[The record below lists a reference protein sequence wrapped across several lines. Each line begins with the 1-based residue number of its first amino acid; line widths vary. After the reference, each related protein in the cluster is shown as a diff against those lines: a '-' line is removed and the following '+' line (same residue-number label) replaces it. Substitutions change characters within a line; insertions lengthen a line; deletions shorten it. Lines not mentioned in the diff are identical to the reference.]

1 MRSLPIRLAGV
12 KRAHAELYLLLM
24 LLSFATSVTAT
35 RLFLQLTGY
44 PQLGSSELHI
54 AHVLW
59 GGLLLFLGVLLP
71 LILANRWAFPAS
83 ALMGGTGVGLFI
95 DEIGKFIT
103 QSNDYFYPFAAPIIY
118 AFFLLTVLVY
128 LRVKR
133 RGKRNTRAELY
144 LALDGLLE
152 VLDRDFERDEQ
163 VILLERLSF
172 VAEQADH
179 PNEVHLATALRDLI
193 LSDGLEVMPDRPSL
207 WERLRRRLEAYET
220 RYLRKSRLRWLLILG
235 LGIVGL
241 LSALQLL
248 VSLAAL
254 FVPDLLREV
263 AIELLATE
271 QRVRGAISLTWYW
284 VRMVLEGLN
293 GTLLLVGS
301 ALIVLR
307 RDELGTRLGYYGLLL
322 TLTTVNLL
330 VFYFDQFGTITQA
343 LVQFVLLLGVLSYRR
358 RFAIPAQARRAQDTG
373 EMEPEPEGL

>member
-1 MRSLPIRLAGV
+1 MRSLPTRLAGV
-12 KRAHAELYLLLM
+12 KRAHAEVYLLLM

-35 RLFLQLTGY
+35 RLFLELTGY
-44 PQLGSSELHI
+44 PQLGSSTLHI

-71 LILANRWAFPAS
+71 LILANRWAFPVS
-83 ALMGGTGVGLFI
+83 AVMGGAGVGLFI
-95 DEIGKFIT
+95 DEVGKFIT

-133 RGKRNTRAELY
+133 PGERNPRAELY

-172 VAEQADH
+172 VADQADH

-193 LSDGLEVMPDRPSL
+193 LSDGLEVVPDRASL
-207 WERLRRRLEAYET
+207 WERLRKRVAAYET
-220 RYLRKSRLRWLLILG
+220 RYLRKSRLRWLLIAG

-241 LSALQLL
+241 LSVAQL
-248 VSLAAL
+248 VTSLAAL
-254 FVPDLLREV
+254 FVPDLLRQI

-271 QRVRGAISLTWYW
+271 RRVQGAISLTWYLIQ
-284 VRMVLEGLN
+284 MVLEGLS
-293 GTLLLVGS
+293 GALLLAG
-301 ALIVLR
+301 AGLIGLR

-330 VFYFDQFGTITQA
+330 VFYFDQFGTIARA
-343 LVQFVLLLGVLSYRR
+343 LAQFGLLLGVLSYRR
-358 RFAIPAQARRAQDTG
+358 RFAIPAQARHARDTG
-373 EMEPEPEGL
+373 EMEPEPEAL

>member
-179 PNEVHLATALRDLI
+179 PNEVHLAAALRDLI

-358 RFAIPAQARRAQDTG
+358 RFAIPDQARRASDTG

>member
-179 PNEVHLATALRDLI
+179 PNEVHLAAALRDLI